1 MLTRQLE
8 PEVMDTAE
16 DAHDYDAM
24 DHRPVNAVF
33 VGDFLSQLSL
43 VAKPVRSETPRQILD
58 VGTGTALIP
67 IELCRREPQ
76 VRVIA
81 IDLASEMLKLAEL
94 NIARAGLK
102 NSIRTQL
109 VDAKSSPFRDGEF
122 EAVMSN
128 SIVHH
133 IPQPHAVFAE
143 MVRVLR
149 PGGLLFVRDLLRPD
163 SSDEVERLVAT
174 YAGQE
179 NAHSRQLFRQS
190 LHAALSRSPT
200 TPTLKPSNCGTGSK
214 ATSPISSSTK
224 LRISIRC

>member
-8 PEVMDTAE
+8 PEVMDTVE
-16 DAHDYDAM
+16 DARDYDEM
-24 DHRPVNAVF
+24 DHRTVNAVF
-33 VGDFLSQLSL
+33 VGDLLSQLSL
-43 VAKPVRSETPRQILD
+43 AAKSFRSDAPRQILD

-67 IELCRREPQ
+67 IELCRREPH
-76 VRVIA
+76 VCVIA
-81 IDLASEMLKLAEL
+81 IDLASEMLKLAEVNL
-94 NIARAGLK
+94 ARAALQG
-102 NSIRTQL
+102 SIRTQL

-122 EAVMSN
+122 DAVMSN

-133 IPQPHAVFAE
+133 IPQPRAVFAD

-179 NAHSRQLFRQS
+179 NAHSQQLFRQS
-190 LHAALSRSPT
+190 LHAALSLSEVQQTVCEFGIPSESVQQNSDRHW
-200 TPTLKPSNCGTGSK
+200 TLAWHKP
-214 ATSPISSSTK
+214 I
-224 LRISIRC
+224 